1 MASEPTLVTVDSNP
15 QAHPAANS
23 LPRMGQIRNAVI
35 IFNPTAGRRRHLR
48 SAQLQEARRALK
60 QAGVEAELAP
70 TSAPGSA
77 TEQARTAA
85 AGGVDLV
92 IASGGDGTIN
102 EVVNGL
108 AGSHVP
114 LFILPAGTANVLAK
128 ELALPWDVQEA
139 ARFLAGSRLRRIA
152 LGAAVSDEAPDAPR
166 YFISLAGAGTD
177 GEMVRAVNPWL
188 KRWTGQLAYWATGFA
203 LPVYYRFPLVRTRSE
218 EREAA
223 GSVVVIGR
231 ARHYGGPIQITT
243 QADLFEDL
251 FEVAVFEV
259 GFWGSM
265 RLLPHVL
272 LGTARGKP
280 GVRMW
285 KTARV
290 RCEPLGSE
298 PVYAQVDGEFCG
310 RLPMEFR
317 IVPDALTLVVPGG
330 NGR

>member
-1 MASEPTLVTVDSNP
+1 MADFNQRTHLS
-15 QAHPAANS
+15 ANS

-48 SAQLQEARRALK
+48 SEQLHEARRVLK
-60 QAGVEAELAP
+60 QAGVDAQMAP

-77 TEQARTAA
+77 TAQARAA
-85 AGGVDLV
+85 TAGGVDLV

-108 AGSHVP
+108 AGSRVP

-139 ARFLAGSRLRRIA
+139 ARFLAGSRLKRIA
-152 LGAAVSDEAPDAPR
+152 LGAAASDEAPNAPR

-177 GEMVRAVNPWL
+177 GEMVRTVNPWL

-203 LPVYYRFPLVRTRSE
+203 LPLYYKFPFVRVRSE
-218 EREAA
+218 EGEAA
-223 GSVVVIGR
+223 GSVVAIGR
-231 ARHYGGPIQITT
+231 AKHYGGPIQITT
-243 QADLFEDL
+243 EADLFEDM

-280 GVRMW
+280 GVAMW
-285 KTARV
+285 KTQRV
-290 RCEPLGSE
+290 RCEPTGAE